1 MKTFKKFMLEQ
12 VVYNKPD
19 YEKMSHNEHD
29 ETVVQSAAIK
39 SGDMDSPH
47 PAIAKAIHHFATNKR
62 AFTKALQTSKIQK
75 VVKGTKINNSEIGQG
90 LSNVDKNKRA
100 RVKKQLSTGID
111 RPIILRHKD
120 KNGNIYHHLLAGN
133 TRATTIGYGV
143 QAHHIDV

>member
-1 MKTFKKFMLEQ
+1 MKTFKQFILEQ

-19 YEKMSHNEHD
+19 HEKMSHEEHD

-47 PAIAKAIHHFATNKR
+47 PAITKAIHHFATNKP

-75 VVKGTKINNSEIGQG
+75 VAKGTEINNSEIGQG
-90 LSNVDKNKRA
+90 LSNVDKIKKS

-120 KNGNIYHHLLAGN
+120 KNGNTHHHLLAGN
-133 TRATTIGYGV
+133 TRATTVGYGV